1 MAREKSINE
10 KWRDWR
16 LDSAFVNEKKGDDKI
31 QVPGIGMYTYDTL
44 KSKVQRMAKD
54 LSDNPV
60 LSLFCM
66 AEKARVAAISV
77 RISFLNTPSVPKN
90 SEPLTSTISIRVSS
104 LSSSKTLTKGS
115 LYRAVTF
122 QSMLRMSSP
131 YWYCRTSLKV
141 IPRPLKA
148 EWYSPPKM

>member
-54 LSDNPV
+54 LSDNAKRGIWYK
-60 LSLFCM
+60 SSRNGIRAF
-66 AEKARVAAISV
+66 AEMWDA
-77 RISFLNTPSVPKN
+77 
-90 SEPLTSTISIRVSS
+90 LTEYER
-104 LSSSKTLTKGS
+104 
-115 LYRAVTF
+115 
-122 QSMLRMSSP
+122 
-131 YWYCRTSLKV
+131 
-141 IPRPLKA
+141 
-148 EWYSPPKM
+148 